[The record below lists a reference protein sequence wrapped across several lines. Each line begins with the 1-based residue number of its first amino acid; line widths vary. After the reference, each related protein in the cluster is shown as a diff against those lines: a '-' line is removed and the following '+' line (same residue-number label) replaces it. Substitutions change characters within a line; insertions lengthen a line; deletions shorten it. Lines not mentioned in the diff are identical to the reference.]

1 MNKKVIL
8 AVVALVLV
16 VGLFAGVY
24 FATRPDTQE
33 GEKTITVTV
42 VHSDGSEKVFTYH
55 TDEEFLAPVLVAE
68 GLMVADEASAGMYNT
83 IDGEYADFA
92 ADSAYWAL
100 YIGEEYAM
108 TGADQTPVNDG
119 DSFKWV
125 YTVWNGQ

>member
-24 FATRPDTQE
+24 FATRPEAQE
-33 GEKTITVTV
+33 GEKAFTVTV
-42 VHSDGSEKVFTYH
+42 VHSDGTEKVFERR
-55 TDEEFLAPVLVAE
+55 TDLTHLGPALVEA
-68 GLMVADEASAGMYNT
+68 GIATADEANPGMYNP

-92 ADSAYWAL
+92 ADGAYWAL

>member
-24 FATRPDTQE
+24 FATRPEAQA

-42 VHSDGSEKVFTYH
+42 VHSDGTEKVYTYR
-55 TDEEFLAPVLVAE
+55 TEAEFLGEVLAAE
-68 GLMVADEASAGMYNT
+68 GLIVGAENDPGRYNT
-83 IDGEYADFA
+83 IDGEYADYA
-92 ADSAYWAL
+92 ADGAYWAL